1 MKIEFIIPVHPVTKK
16 NNMQIIPFKTKTGKI
31 RHIPIPSKQ
40 YKDFEAE
47 CLPYFYQVKG
57 QAGVIDYPVN
67 MAVEFYVAKRLK
79 YDLTNLL
86 EAIDD
91 AAVKSGLLL
100 DDNRDIIAAHD
111 GSRVFYDKINPRISV
126 VITEMQ
132 DYTQWNDTISKQ
144 QKLGI

>member
-1 MKIEFIIPVHPVTKK
+1 MIEFIIPVHPVTKK
-16 NNMQIIPFKTKTGKI
+16 NNMQIIPMKTKFGKI
-31 RHIPIPSKQ
+31 RHIPLPSKS
-40 YKDFEAE
+40 YLNFENE

-57 QAGVIDYPVN
+57 QTGVIDYPVN
-67 MAVEFYVAKRLK
+67 MAVVFYVAKKLK

-91 AAVKSGLLL
+91 AAVKSGLIL

-111 GSRVFYDKINPRISV
+111 GSRVFYDKARPRIEV
-126 VITEMQ
+126 KLTEIK
-132 DYTQWNDTISKQ
+132 DYTQWRDTTSKQ